1 VTQTTDKYF
10 KAECQ
15 KCGWDLV
22 IPVWDK
28 NDDDYYLCHNCA
40 MSKVGA

>member
-1 VTQTTDKYF
+1 MSTTESKYF
-10 KAECQ
+10 QAECQ

-28 NDDDYYLCHNCA
+28 NDDDYYLCYNCA
-40 MSKVGA
+40 MAKIGA